1 MRRARLAAT
10 VVMTLLAL
18 CSVASAQVDPEPAPV
33 PEPAATRLAAP
44 SARPVALHAGA
55 GLGMPYGAFGFNF
68 ESLFG
73 GYFAVTGGIGHT
85 VFAGPGWSAGV
96 RGYFLGPQRRFR
108 PRATV
113 IVGTAFI
120 TDRWDG
126 EQKIGLSVGAG
137 GRIMFGHSKRHG
149 IDTDVL
155 VTVYPSTSSVEDE
168 WGGDAVGIPVKIS
181 IGYVFGF

>member
-10 VVMTLLAL
+10 VVITLLAL
-18 CSVASAQVDPEPAPV
+18 CAVAAAQVDPEPAPV
-33 PEPAATRLAAP
+33 PEPAALRP
-44 SARPVALHAGA
+44 SSKPVSLQAGA

-73 GYFAVTGGIGHT
+73 GYFAVTGGLGHT

-120 TDRWDG
+120 TDQWDG
-126 EQKIGLSVGAG
+126 EQKAGLSVGAG
-137 GRIMFGHSKRHG
+137 GRLMFGRSRRHG

-155 VTVYPSTSSVEDE
+155 VTVYPSTSSVEEE

-181 IGYVFGF
+181 IGYVFRF